1 MTQDTA
7 VVRVGVLGERNMR
20 WYLGG
25 QLLSLTGTM
34 LQTAVLSLLILE
46 IVGKV
51 GAPFWVGLVWAL
63 DLAPGF
69 LFAPFAGIL
78 LDRFDKRKVLI
89 VTGIFGVLQA
99 FIFVF
104 LTYTHQIT
112 VIEICVLALCMGMV
126 NAVDGPGR
134 NVIIKDAVENQYN
147 VRQASK
153 MFSSLYN
160 LAQILG
166 PGLAGF
172 MILYLG
178 FPITF
183 IINGLSFVALIVA
196 LLNMHLPSK
205 VISTEP
211 NQKIKIW
218 ALISRGYMYIFSE
231 PGIRLSII
239 LTGLICTFGF
249 LYLPML
255 SVIARDMFHGNAI
268 TFSYFAAASGLGS
281 FFGAFVILKFN
292 DIIPHRTLVICG
304 ITLLG
309 ASLLTLSFMTYFFA
323 GIVCIFLA
331 GFGFMT
337 SFSSV
342 RSSIIH
348 LARQDLVGIVMGITF
363 TFFYGG
369 MMLGA
374 FSSGFFA
381 NLYGCPAVLMT
392 GGIIML
398 AIGLTVPYLSGI
410 KYID

>member
-1 MTQDTA
+1 
-7 VVRVGVLGERNMR
+7 
-20 WYLGG
+20 
-25 QLLSLTGTM
+25 M
-34 LQTAVLSLLILE
+34 LQTAVISLLILE

-51 GAPFWVGLVWAL
+51 GAPFWVGVVWAL
-63 DLAPGF
+63 DLAPGC
-69 LFAPFAGIL
+69 LFAPFAGLL

-89 VTGIFGVLQA
+89 VTGLFGVAQA
-99 FIFVF
+99 SIFVF
-104 LTYTHQIT
+104 LTYTHQIN
-112 VIEICVLALCMGMV
+112 VLEICILALCMGIV
-126 NAVDGPGR
+126 NAIDGPGR

-153 MFSSLYN
+153 MFTSLYN

-172 MILYLG
+172 MILYIG
-178 FPITF
+178 FPFTF
-183 IINGLSFVALIVA
+183 TLNGLSFVVLIVA

-205 VISTEP
+205 IASVES
-211 NQKIKIW
+211 NQKMKVW
-218 ALISRGYMYIFSE
+218 ALIGQGYTYVFSE

-249 LYLPML
+249 FYIPIL
-255 SVIARDMFHGNAI
+255 SVIARDMFHGSPI

-281 FFGAFVILKFN
+281 FLGALVILKFN
-292 DIIPHRTLVICG
+292 NIIPHKTLVICG

-309 ASLLTLSFMTYFFA
+309 ASLLALSFLTHFYLA
-323 GIVCIFLA
+323 IVCIFLA

-374 FSSGFFA
+374 FSAGFFA
-381 NLYGCPAVLMT
+381 NIYGCSPVLVV
-392 GGIIML
+392 GGIIMIL
-398 AIGLTVPYLSGI
+398 IGLSVPYLSGVN
-410 KYID
+410 DLD

>member
-1 MTQDTA
+1 
-7 VVRVGVLGERNMR
+7 
-20 WYLGG
+20 
-25 QLLSLTGTM
+25 
-34 LQTAVLSLLILE
+34 
-46 IVGKV
+46 
-51 GAPFWVGLVWAL
+51 
-63 DLAPGF
+63 
-69 LFAPFAGIL
+69 
-78 LDRFDKRKVLI
+78 
-89 VTGIFGVLQA
+89 
-99 FIFVF
+99 
-104 LTYTHQIT
+104 
-112 VIEICVLALCMGMV
+112 
-126 NAVDGPGR
+126 
-134 NVIIKDAVENQYN
+134 
-147 VRQASK
+147 
-153 MFSSLYN
+153 
-160 LAQILG
+160 
-166 PGLAGF
+166 
-172 MILYLG
+172 
-178 FPITF
+178 
-183 IINGLSFVALIVA
+183 
-196 LLNMHLPSK
+196 
-205 VISTEP
+205 
-211 NQKIKIW
+211 
-218 ALISRGYMYIFSE
+218 MYIFSE